1 MSNTQAASAA
11 FQGVATN
18 PNDVNLR
25 SSVIAKT
32 IADDVHLQSFF
43 DQIEFY
49 IHDSLASVEE
59 VSPSSRLIASL
70 FGLMDAH
77 QRPQGQDARLAM
89 SQIECLVK
97 LMTWSLRRSLLS
109 THHFLT
115 KSIASR
121 CLASLFFPTQ
131 TLTWE
136 EMLKGCFKD
145 CLENVT
151 LFEVNKQ
158 VDGSLVPYLDEAI
171 DPQTSLHAS
180 IRRDFNICLSTTTKT
195 LVDLHKP
202 EWSDVITANSQAVL
216 LWQVVYQWNKGENVI
231 SIPPHLNIQRIEWGQ
246 ISDLNSKI
254 VSSLAAEA
262 KAALNK
268 PQQMPVES
276 SSSGSALFEQEAKTF
291 FMTSSSPINQPKSNI
306 NIESASTV
314 ANVERQLDQT
324 EAFLSKLHLEVIE
337 QDTAPPTRVSSEIRS
352 STDPQLARLL
362 EAAIDRCRCDKNS
375 ISLLVVRSVSA
386 STSEAVRTIGNEPA
400 EWQLQAY
407 RELKSKT
414 VGTVALAYT
423 TAAGELAIVIEDLDR
438 TQVTR
443 LARETILTRE
453 YTIATTGRTSERC
466 GVVCG
471 SATVSCPARGFSFGQ
486 LSSAAERCLQG
497 AQLQGRGAIKG
508 LEVF

>member
-1 MSNTQAASAA
+1 MINSQAATPA

-18 PNDVNLR
+18 PNDVKFR

-32 IADDVHLQSFF
+32 ISNDVLLQSLF
-43 DQIEFY
+43 DQIEVRTSNQT
-49 IHDSLASVEE
+49 DSVED

-70 FGLMDAH
+70 FGLMEAH
-77 QRPQGQDARLAM
+77 QRPQGQDARVAM
-89 SQIECLVK
+89 SQIQCLVK

-121 CLASLFFPTQ
+121 CLASLFFPSQ

-145 CLENVT
+145 CLENIT

-158 VDGSLVPYLDEAI
+158 VDGSLAPYLDDAI
-171 DPQTSLHAS
+171 DAQTSLHAALN
-180 IRRDFNICLSTTTKT
+180 RDFNICLSTTTKK
-195 LVDLHKP
+195 LVELHKP
-202 EWSDVITANSQAVL
+202 EWSEVLEASSHAVL
-216 LWQVVYQWNKGENVI
+216 LWQVLYQWNKGENVI
-231 SIPPHLNIQRIEWGQ
+231 SIPPHLNIQRIEWNQ
-246 ISDLNSKI
+246 IADLNSKI
-254 VSSLAAEA
+254 ASSLAAEA
-262 KAALNK
+262 KAALSMTSK
-268 PQQMPVES
+268 HVTIS
-276 SSSGSALFEQEAKTF
+276 TSKGSVASGDEAKKF
-291 FMTSSSPINQPKSNI
+291 FMTEPSPINQPKSSMDS
-306 NIESASTV
+306 ESMSTV
-314 ANVERQLDQT
+314 ASIERQLDQT
-324 EAFLSKLHLEVIE
+324 DEFLSKLHLEVIE
-337 QDTAPPTRVSSEIRS
+337 QDTAPAKRVLSEIRS
-352 STDPQLARLL
+352 STDPQLSRLL
-362 EAAIDRCRCDKNS
+362 EAAIDRSRCDKNS
-375 ISLLVVRSVSA
+375 ISLLVVRAVS
-386 STSEAVRTIGNEPA
+386 TLNSESVRTAGSEPA

-407 RELKSKT
+407 REIKSKT
-414 VGTVALAYT
+414 VGTVSLAYT

-453 YTIATTGRTSERC
+453 YTIATTGRTSVRC

-471 SATVSCPARGFSFGQ
+471 SATVSCPARGFSFEQ